1 MRMMFS
7 RISAKR
13 WMGSLEGTNRFCLD
27 VLPHPRFQRTLLD
40 KFDRAAQHPRDL
52 LLHCHNV

>member
-13 WMGSLEGTNRFCLD
+13 RIGSLEGTNRLCLD
-27 VLPHPRFQRTLLD
+27 VLLNPRFQRALLD
-40 KFDRAAQHPRDL
+40 KFDRTT
-52 LLHCHNV
+52 